1 MKMPC
6 PATVSITVAGTA
18 REVPLEGFMVGSCAY
33 GADGVSAM
41 IVP

>member
-1 MKMPC
+1 
-6 PATVSITVAGTA
+6 
-18 REVPLEGFMVGSCAY
+18 VPLEGFTANSCEY